1 MGDWSDTGSAV
12 MSSRMNGVGMGM
24 SMNMN
29 MSMSKSMI
37 ISCMCMSMN
46 MNVIMSDMSMGRSIS
61 LSWFNSSSSFFPP
74 TLGFLTP
81 SSRARGGVQRA

>member
-12 MSSRMNGVGMGM
+12 MSSRINGMG
-24 SMNMN
+24 
-29 MSMSKSMI
+29 
-37 ISCMCMSMN
+37 MCMSMN
-46 MNVIMSDMSMGRSIS
+46 MNVIRNVSMSMRIPMSISMSVNIDMSMGRSMS
-61 LSWFNSSSSFFPP
+61 FSGFNSSSSFFPP